1 MTFRVLLVCE
11 GSSDA
16 GLVSHIQ
23 ELTIRCG
30 ALDPVVEPW
39 TWGRDPKQKIR
50 NGLERFGE
58 CDLLMVHRDADSQH
72 DTASSGP
79 EKRRQEIEVA
89 IAESGF
95 IGPWVG
101 VVPVQAIESWLL
113 LDEAAIRGVVGN
125 PRSSVP
131 LHLPLPAR
139 VEEVSDP
146 KQMLQDAIE
155 TASGQSGR
163 RLARIRRDFP
173 HNRRILL
180 ENLPV
185 GGLLEQVP
193 SWVRFRDDTMLALIQ
208 IAIPC

>member
-1 MTFRVLLVCE
+1 MTTRVLLVCE
-11 GSSDA
+11 GSSDER
-16 GLVSHIQ
+16 LLNHIQ
-23 ELTIRCG
+23 KIVIHCG
-30 ALDPVVEPW
+30 ALDPVVSTW
-39 TWGRDPKQKIR
+39 THGRTLEQRIGT
-50 NGLERFGE
+50 GLKRTGE
-58 CDLLMVHRDADSQH
+58 CDLLMVHRDADSQN
-72 DTASSGP
+72 DTAGAGP
-79 EKRRQEIEVA
+79 ERRRQEIAAA
-89 IAESGF
+89 IAESSYH
-95 IGPWVG
+95 GPWVG
-101 VVPVQAIESWLL
+101 VVPVQAMESWLI
-113 LDEAAIRGVVGN
+113 LDETAIRRVAGN

-208 IAIPC
+208 VANPC